1 MDTKN
6 KKQIYKKVQNSVLN
20 LLVWNNELPESVG
33 NLKIRLS
40 KKELKKFRKKYKN
53 IIWYIQNKKLWS

>member
-1 MDTKN
+1 MDIKN

-20 LLVWNNELPESVG
+20 LLVWNNELPESIG
-33 NLKIRLS
+33 NLEIRLS
-40 KKELKKFRKKYKN
+40 KKELKKFKKRYKN